1 MSAYRRVLRFH
12 NFRYLFLGQA
22 ASFIGDQVVIVA
34 LALFVTQLTGSP
46 TDLGLVFGVQAVPLV
61 LLLLF
66 GGVWADRLPRHQI
79 MIATDVTRAVL
90 HATLA
95 LLIFT
100 GAVRIWQV
108 ILIEALFGAA
118 EAFFRPAYT
127 GLIPQTVP
135 EELINDAN
143 SLTHAVDNLSLLVG
157 PAIATA
163 LVVGVGP
170 GEAFAFD
177 AATFV
182 LSAVLLMRVRPR
194 RRGEPEPSASVLHE
208 LRVGWREVSE
218 RAWVWVTIVVFSGA
232 LFCALAPWIVL
243 GPTIAREVYGAT
255 SVFGVLSAM
264 VGAGALAGS
273 LAAVRWRPRRPLRA
287 GLLLMLA
294 WPLYDCA
301 FALGAPLWVLGPM
314 AIAMGV
320 GWALMGV
327 WWETALARHIP
338 PHALSRV
345 SSYDWMGSLVLLPLG
360 YVLAGPLASLLGAR
374 TVLGV
379 GGAIGLGLV
388 AVALLPRETRE
399 LSQEPEPDLGGEA
412 RARQRAMSPGLQ
424 ARLDQ

>member
-34 LALFVTQLTGSP
+34 LALFVTQFTGSP

-66 GGVWADRLPRHQI
+66 GGVWADRLPRHRI
-79 MIATDVTRAVL
+79 MIATDLTRAVL

-108 ILIEALFGAA
+108 IVIEALFGAA

-182 LSAVLLMRVRPR
+182 LSALLLMRVRPR
-194 RRGEPEPSASVLHE
+194 RRGEREPSASVLHE

-273 LAAVRWRPRRPLRA
+273 LTAVRWRPRRPLASRA
-287 GLLLMLA
+287 AVDARMAAIRLRLRARRAALDPRADGDRDGRRLGADGRLVGDSSGPA
-294 WPLYDCA
+294 HPASRA
-301 FALGAPLWVLGPM
+301 FARQLLRLDG
-314 AIAMGV
+314 IARAASARLRPG
-320 GWALMGV
+320 G
-327 WWETALARHIP
+327 TA
-338 PHALSRV
+338 
-345 SSYDWMGSLVLLPLG
+345 
-360 YVLAGPLASLLGAR
+360 
-374 TVLGV
+374 
-379 GGAIGLGLV
+379 GLV
-388 AVALLPRETRE
+388 AGG
-399 LSQEPEPDLGGEA
+399 PD
-412 RARQRAMSPGLQ
+412 RARRGRRDRLGAGRRCAGA
-424 ARLDQ
+424 ARDT